1 MLNNN
6 LGHRLHRSIS
16 IMVIGSM
23 VLGVYP
29 MSTAASAAAYDAV
42 EPEFS
47 QSSGYIAENSKISL
61 SAPEDYTIY
70 YTVDCSKPT
79 EDSMKYTGEI
89 VLHAQPSVLAAEEDR
104 WAVTPDSYKTDSTLP
119 SAEVIRAV
127 AVAPDGTA
135 GETVTN
141 TYFFN
146 KLPSIPVI
154 SLVMEYDDLLDY
166 NSGIIAKGAVY
177 DAWKDTETGRASM
190 AADRS
195 WEYEGNYSQHG
206 KEWERPVHLQIFED
220 GELTESDAGIRLHGG
235 ASRRWTQKGFNI
247 YFREDYGDKTLDYV
261 LFPGYTDPE
270 GNPISAFK
278 SFVIRNGGNDW
289 CFLKFRDEF
298 FLKMAASLD
307 IVTQASRAV
316 MVYLNG
322 EYYGI
327 ETMQE
332 RYSDKDLADRYNVS
346 KENVI
351 VIKEGELEEGE
362 DEDLVLYNDLLDYAE
377 RDMSDPAAYSE
388 LESVMDTQS
397 MADYF
402 AYEIYI
408 GNADWTGMDKNTE
421 LWRVREPENEQDG
434 RWHFILY
441 DTEYSAGL
449 HGNEATSAEHNH
461 LADALDCFPLF
472 RAAMQNDTFKSMF
485 AASMERVAD
494 LFRSDNYMPVL
505 SDCVSV
511 YKPYMP
517 DFYRRYE
524 GSMEKW
530 ENNYAMLNSYFDSR
544 YENIMRYVEDIAL

>member
-1 MLNNN
+1 MLNKD
-6 LGHRLHRSIS
+6 LERRLHRSICT
-16 IMVIGSM
+16 MVIVCS
-23 VLGVYP
+23 LPGVHP

-42 EPEFS
+42 VPEFS
-47 QSSGYIAENSKISL
+47 QSSGYIAENSTISL

-79 EDSMKYTGEI
+79 ADSEKYTDEI
-89 VLHAQPSVLAAEEDR
+89 VLRPQPSVLAAKEDK
-104 WAVTPDSYKTDSTLP
+104 WAVKPDSYKTDSTLP

-135 GETVTN
+135 GEIVTN
-141 TYFFN
+141 TYFFD

-166 NSGIIAKGAVY
+166 DSGIIAKGAVY
-177 DAWKDTETGRASM
+177 DEWAVTESGRALM
-190 AADRS
+190 DADRS

-206 KEWERPVHLQIFED
+206 REWERPVHLQIFED

-235 ASRRWTQKGFNI
+235 ASRRAAQKGFNI
-247 YFREDYGDKTLDYV
+247 YFREDYAEKTLDYV

-270 GNPISAFK
+270 GNTISEFK

-289 CFLKFRDEF
+289 CYLKFRDEF
-298 FLKMAASLD
+298 FLKMAESLD
-307 IVTQASRAV
+307 VVTQDSRAV

-327 ETMQE
+327 ETLQE

-351 VIKEGELEEGE
+351 VVKEGELEEGE
-362 DEDLVLYNDLLDYAE
+362 DEDLALYNDLLDYAE
-377 RDMSDPAAYSE
+377 KDMSDPAAYSE
-388 LESVMDTQS
+388 LESVVDTQS

-434 RWHFILY
+434 RWRFILY

-449 HGNEATSAEHNH
+449 YGYETTSAQHNH

-472 RAAMQNDTFKSMF
+472 RAAMQNETFRSMF
-485 AASMERVAD
+485 AESMERVAD
-494 LFRSDNYMPVL
+494 IFRSDNYMPVL

-517 DFYRRYE
+517 DFFKRYE
-524 GSMEKW
+524 GSMERW
-530 ENNYAMLNSYFDSR
+530 EDNYAMLNSYFASR
-544 YENIMRYVEDIAL
+544 YENIMPVVKAY

>member
-1 MLNNN
+1 MLNKD
-6 LGHRLHRSIS
+6 LERRLHRSICT
-16 IMVIGSM
+16 MVIVCS
-23 VLGVYP
+23 LPGVHP

-42 EPEFS
+42 VPEFS
-47 QSSGYIAENSKISL
+47 QSSGYIAENSTISL

-79 EDSMKYTGEI
+79 ADSEKYTDEI
-89 VLHAQPSVLAAEEDR
+89 VLRPQPSVLAAKEDK
-104 WAVTPDSYKTDSTLP
+104 WAVKPDSYKTDSTLP

-135 GETVTN
+135 GEIVTN
-141 TYFFN
+141 TYFFD

-166 NSGIIAKGAVY
+166 DSGIIAKGAVY
-177 DAWKDTETGRASM
+177 DEWAVTESGRALM
-190 AADRS
+190 DADRS

-206 KEWERPVHLQIFED
+206 REWERPVHLQIFED

-235 ASRRWTQKGFNI
+235 ASRRAAQKGFNI
-247 YFREDYGDKTLDYV
+247 YFREDYAEKTLDYV

-270 GNPISAFK
+270 GNTISEFK

-289 CFLKFRDEF
+289 CYLKFRDEF
-298 FLKMAASLD
+298 FLKMAESLD
-307 IVTQASRAV
+307 VVTQASRAV

-327 ETMQE
+327 ETLQE

-351 VIKEGELEEGE
+351 VVKEGELEEGE
-362 DEDLVLYNDLLDYAE
+362 DEDLALYNDLLDYAE
-377 RDMSDPAAYSE
+377 KDMSDPAAYSE
-388 LESVMDTQS
+388 LESVVDTQS

-434 RWHFILY
+434 RWRFILY

-449 HGNEATSAEHNH
+449 YGYETTSAQHNH

-472 RAAMQNDTFKSMF
+472 RAAMQNETFRSMF
-485 AASMERVAD
+485 AESMERVAD
-494 LFRSDNYMPVL
+494 IFRSDNYMPVL

-517 DFYRRYE
+517 DFFKRYE
-524 GSMEKW
+524 GSMERW
-530 ENNYAMLNSYFDSR
+530 EDNYAMLNSYFASR
-544 YENIMRYVEDIAL
+544 YENIMPVVKAY

>member
-1 MLNNN
+1 MLNKD
-6 LGHRLHRSIS
+6 LERRLHRSICT
-16 IMVIGSM
+16 MVIVCS
-23 VLGVYP
+23 LPGVHP
-29 MSTAASAAAYDAV
+29 MSTAASAAVHDAV
-42 EPEFS
+42 VPEFS
-47 QSSGYIAENSKISL
+47 QSSGYIAENSTISL

-79 EDSMKYTGEI
+79 ADSEKYTDEI
-89 VLHAQPSVLAAEEDR
+89 VLRPQPSVLAAKEDK
-104 WAVTPDSYKTDSTLP
+104 WAVKPDSYKTDSTLP

-135 GETVTN
+135 GEIVTN
-141 TYFFN
+141 TYFFD

-166 NSGIIAKGAVY
+166 DSGIIAKGAVY
-177 DAWKDTETGRASM
+177 DEWAVTESGRALM
-190 AADRS
+190 DADLS

-206 KEWERPVHLQIFED
+206 REWERPVHLQIFED

-235 ASRRWTQKGFNI
+235 ASRRAAQKGFNI
-247 YFREDYGDKTLDYV
+247 YFREDYGEKTLDYV

-270 GNPISAFK
+270 GNTISEFK

-289 CFLKFRDEF
+289 CYLKFRDEF
-298 FLKMAASLD
+298 FLKMAESLD
-307 IVTQASRAV
+307 VVTQASRAV

-327 ETMQE
+327 ETLQE

-351 VIKEGELEEGE
+351 VVKEGELEEGE
-362 DEDLVLYNDLLDYAE
+362 DEDLALYNDLLDYAE
-377 RDMSDPAAYSE
+377 KDMSDPAAYSE
-388 LESVMDTQS
+388 LESVVDTQS

-434 RWHFILY
+434 RWRFILY

-449 HGNEATSAEHNH
+449 YGEETTSAQHNH

-472 RAAMQNDTFKSMF
+472 RAAMQNETFRSMF
-485 AASMERVAD
+485 AESMERVAD
-494 LFRSDNYMPVL
+494 IFRSDNYMPVL

-517 DFYRRYE
+517 DFFKRYE
-524 GSMEKW
+524 GSMERW
-530 ENNYAMLNSYFDSR
+530 EDNYAMLNSYFASR
-544 YENIMRYVEDIAL
+544 YENIMPVVKAY